1 MKQLILVFFFIH
13 GDHWRQRGCCCISSF
28 AHAKFISIKGN
39 IKGNKRQRNSFSNSR
54 SCSVDPKAF
63 KNALRT
69 GGWLLSQAIKP
80 FSKKTADWIRKN
92 SKKVADW
99 MDQGE
104 KWTEKQFSKTLQ
116 KIGAPKDVADSLAK
130 FMISLL

>member
-1 MKQLILVFFFIH
+1 MKQLILVFFLFTATIGANGVAAASPH
-13 GDHWRQRGCCCISSF
+13 SPMPNSSASKTILKETSGKETHF
-28 AHAKFISIKGN
+28 QTQGA
-39 IKGNKRQRNSFSNSR
+39 
-54 SCSVDPKAF
+54 VPWTYKAF

>member
-1 MKQLILVFFFIH
+1 
-13 GDHWRQRGCCCISSF
+13 
-28 AHAKFISIKGN
+28 
-39 IKGNKRQRNSFSNSR
+39 
-54 SCSVDPKAF
+54 
-63 KNALRT
+63 
-69 GGWLLSQAIKP
+69 
-80 FSKKTADWIRKN
+80 
-92 SKKVADW
+92 